1 MNNKIKKNKK
11 KNEDFSSRKELS
23 NQSRTNTDATT
34 SSNFTIEK
42 NDNQNKRSHTKHGKK
57 KKNKDISLKEA
68 KKYEYEGNNKIKK
81 VKFGKI
87 EFINVESWREIN
99 LKLTAKENIDE
110 IIEFKNGKEGR
121 RNKKI
126 SCTCIVI

>member
-42 NDNQNKRSHTKHGKK
+42 NDNQIKRSHTKHGKK
-57 KKNKDISLKEA
+57 EKK
-68 KKYEYEGNNKIKK
+68 
-81 VKFGKI
+81 
-87 EFINVESWREIN
+87 
-99 LKLTAKENIDE
+99 
-110 IIEFKNGKEGR
+110 
-121 RNKKI
+121 
-126 SCTCIVI
+126 